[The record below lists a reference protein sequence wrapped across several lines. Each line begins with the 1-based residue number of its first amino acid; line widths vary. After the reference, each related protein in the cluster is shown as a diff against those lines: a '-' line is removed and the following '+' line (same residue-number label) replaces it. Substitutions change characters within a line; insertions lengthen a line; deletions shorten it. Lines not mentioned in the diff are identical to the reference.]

1 MNPPIIAQGAE
12 IGLAIIPRTPESMDT
27 LLIYFKA
34 TQLLIIY
41 LPVLLPTQ
49 WITDYTFWSS
59 FLSAPGKCRE
69 LYSQASFVPEEQLP

>member
-49 WITDYTFWSS
+49 
-59 FLSAPGKCRE
+59 
-69 LYSQASFVPEEQLP
+69 